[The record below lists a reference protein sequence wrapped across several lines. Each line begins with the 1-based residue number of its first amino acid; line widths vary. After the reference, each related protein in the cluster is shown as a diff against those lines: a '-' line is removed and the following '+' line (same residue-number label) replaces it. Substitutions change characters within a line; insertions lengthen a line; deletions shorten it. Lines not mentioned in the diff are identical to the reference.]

1 MLDPHGNLKICKLLE
16 LPRAMTA
23 STMNGDLSIDMA
35 TYDEQLQ
42 AYVSHYLLRR
52 GNYPICVIN
61 RASVITFGLQT
72 SILRTCKQL
81 CEEGRKILYAE
92 NSFVFDTRGNHPYT
106 HHRGVHEHDAFNKAI
121 LPIHTTILRDVCLN
135 LRKLIIHQGDNDDLW
150 EDDVDHHTGLSNDDR
165 VDIIIGNVVKA
176 MANLEELQLGRYHF
190 IPNEEDVLEQWGK
203 SIRWENFVDQRLQ
216 DAVRKKQE
224 AEERKTLEQY
234 IWKDGKKGN
243 GSTGGRGS
251 GNCQRTSVN
260 PFDALVGNAVAS
272 AGAGGS
278 AENGIRPSFR
288 KDKKKR
294 QVGKDIAE
302 DHP

>member
-1 MLDPHGNLKICKLLE
+1 M
-16 LPRAMTA
+16 
-23 STMNGDLSIDMA
+23 
-35 TYDEQLQ
+35 
-42 AYVSHYLLRR
+42 
-52 GNYPICVIN
+52 
-61 RASVITFGLQT
+61 
-72 SILRTCKQL
+72 
-81 CEEGRKILYAE
+81 
-92 NSFVFDTRGNHPYT
+92 
-106 HHRGVHEHDAFNKAI
+106 
-121 LPIHTTILRDVCLN
+121 
-135 LRKLIIHQGDNDDLW
+135 
-150 EDDVDHHTGLSNDDR
+150 
-165 VDIIIGNVVKA
+165 DIIIGNVVKA

-260 PFDALVGNAVAS
+260 PFDALFGNAVAS

-294 QVGKDIAE
+294 QLGKGIAE